1 MKNFQRIKAHFLLCA
16 SYVVLFISLCRVLLE
31 TTVHREQRD
40 FRVPQDTLDPLGIL
54 LLYQLV
60 TRDLM
65 VDLILLTLEG

>member
-1 MKNFQRIKAHFLLCA
+1 ME
-16 SYVVLFISLCRVLLE
+16 SLVLLE

-40 FRVPQDTLDPLGIL
+40 FRVPQDILDPLGIL

-65 VDLILLTLEG
+65 VDLILLTLEGSYDLVTLRVQQVQ